1 MSWEVLTMKSKISFF
16 NSGIFKSM
24 LKRFWPM
31 WTAYFV
37 VWFMSLPLPSLV
49 SKLLKPDDFAVNM
62 VISRIHMSLD
72 MSLISA
78 ALMAVLAAMAVFSF
92 LYNSRSAG
100 MIASAPVRREAVFCS
115 SFLAGLL
122 PVVAA
127 NLLIAVLNALFTSS
141 SVVTVPYIIK
151 ANAILFAVGSMEYLV
166 FFSLASLIAMLTANI
181 VALPVLYIIF
191 NFVFVGMEYI
201 IKTLYGMFVFGFN
214 EHLNS
219 SLEFTSPIIYFND
232 HIKLSATADKIVLS
246 GWNTLIVYCLIG
258 VVLFAVALLLYRK
271 RRMETAGDVIAV
283 KCLKPVF
290 KYCVTACASLCFGLL
305 FYVIISS
312 LFSSLSASLLV
323 LTVGLL
329 IGAFIGYFASEML
342 LKKSLH
348 VFSGHWKGYIIVAVL
363 CVVFAFACVTD
374 LLDLSAKLPD
384 ADDIQSVTCS
394 ADGFGYD
401 LTERSDIEAM
411 LKVNKAVIAERDE
424 YMNID
429 NPYSEDVGFIGISY
443 YLKNGSVVS
452 RDYLIYKDDNY
463 KAYYAVLASTA
474 VIKSHFTPSIEV
486 TVQNVYEACFE
497 YTTDTGDGQTIQLT
511 PEQAVDFY
519 RNALMTDIENG
530 AKKPVAPQS
539 GEMITDTVNRA
550 YVLID
555 LVKAPEAGI
564 REETYDTLTI
574 EIDPDCTE
582 CIKWIKANLDV
593 DLTF

>member
-49 SKLLKPDDFAVNM
+49 SKLLKPDDSAVNM

-141 SVVTVPYIIK
+141 SAVTVPYIIK

-312 LFSSLSASLLV
+312 LFFKPFRIA
-323 LTVGLL
+323 
-329 IGAFIGYFASEML
+329 A
-342 LKKSLH
+342 
-348 VFSGHWKGYIIVAVL
+348 
-363 CVVFAFACVTD
+363 
-374 LLDLSAKLPD
+374 
-384 ADDIQSVTCS
+384 
-394 ADGFGYD
+394 
-401 LTERSDIEAM
+401 RSD
-411 LKVNKAVIAERDE
+411 RR
-424 YMNID
+424 
-429 NPYSEDVGFIGISY
+429 SSY
-443 YLKNGSVVS
+443 RCVHRLLCLG
-452 RDYLIYKDDNY
+452 
-463 KAYYAVLASTA
+463 
-474 VIKSHFTPSIEV
+474 
-486 TVQNVYEACFE
+486 
-497 YTTDTGDGQTIQLT
+497 
-511 PEQAVDFY
+511 
-519 RNALMTDIENG
+519 NA
-530 AKKPVAPQS
+530 A
-539 GEMITDTVNRA
+539 
-550 YVLID
+550 
-555 LVKAPEAGI
+555 
-564 REETYDTLTI
+564 
-574 EIDPDCTE
+574 
-582 CIKWIKANLDV
+582 
-593 DLTF
+593 

>member
-49 SKLLKPDDFAVNM
+49 SKLLKPDDSAVNM

-214 EHLNS
+214 EHLN
-219 SLEFTSPIIYFND
+219 Y
-232 HIKLSATADKIVLS
+232 
-246 GWNTLIVYCLIG
+246 
-258 VVLFAVALLLYRK
+258 
-271 RRMETAGDVIAV
+271 
-283 KCLKPVF
+283 
-290 KYCVTACASLCFGLL
+290 
-305 FYVIISS
+305 
-312 LFSSLSASLLV
+312 
-323 LTVGLL
+323 
-329 IGAFIGYFASEML
+329 
-342 LKKSLH
+342 
-348 VFSGHWKGYIIVAVL
+348 
-363 CVVFAFACVTD
+363 
-374 LLDLSAKLPD
+374 
-384 ADDIQSVTCS
+384 
-394 ADGFGYD
+394 
-401 LTERSDIEAM
+401 
-411 LKVNKAVIAERDE
+411 
-424 YMNID
+424 
-429 NPYSEDVGFIGISY
+429 
-443 YLKNGSVVS
+443 
-452 RDYLIYKDDNY
+452 
-463 KAYYAVLASTA
+463 
-474 VIKSHFTPSIEV
+474 
-486 TVQNVYEACFE
+486 
-497 YTTDTGDGQTIQLT
+497 
-511 PEQAVDFY
+511 
-519 RNALMTDIENG
+519 
-530 AKKPVAPQS
+530 
-539 GEMITDTVNRA
+539 
-550 YVLID
+550 
-555 LVKAPEAGI
+555 
-564 REETYDTLTI
+564 
-574 EIDPDCTE
+574 
-582 CIKWIKANLDV
+582 
-593 DLTF
+593 